1 MTTPVVL
8 PQGPVV
14 KQPQV
19 EGSQEGSLSVEG
31 LAASPSAG
39 PGLPVFVG
47 KGGLV
52 DGVNPSCNASML
64 DALGDATCYAA

>member
-8 PQGPVV
+8 SQGPVV
-14 KQPQV
+14 KQPQA
-19 EGSQEGSLSVEG
+19 EGSQEGSPPVQG
-31 LAASPSAG
+31 PAPSPSAVTR
-39 PGLPVFVG
+39 LPVFAG

-64 DALGDATCYAA
+64 DALGDATCFAA